1 MSRHDPFAL
10 AETLAFVVWNIA
22 ALSERVPRGWLRN
35 VPDPASPHHSA
46 ETLEQLGN
54 LLHATDFRRSYE
66 IPHHRY
72 QDLIEGLVRRWDQEL
87 AGEFRRH
94 CEEIIPGLSG
104 GSEGF
109 WDYFAEKREALEAGI
124 VKANEGRARRKREQ
138 ELQSGKAELDELLEL
153 DAAVIE
159 ATSSRGA
166 W

>member
-1 MSRHDPFAL
+1 MSRPDPFAL

-22 ALSERVPRGWLRN
+22 VLRDRVPRGWLRN
-35 VPDPASPHHSA
+35 VPDPASPHHTSA
-46 ETLEQLGN
+46 TLEQFGD

-66 IPHHRY
+66 IPHRRY
-72 QDLIEGLVRRWDQEL
+72 QDLIEGLVRRWDQDL
-87 AGEFRRH
+87 ADEFRRH
-94 CEEIIPGLSG
+94 CEDTIPGLSG

-109 WDYFAEKREALEAGI
+109 GDYFAEKRDALEARI

-138 ELQSGKAELDELLEL
+138 ELRSGKAELDELLEL

>member
-1 MSRHDPFAL
+1 MSRPDPFAL

-22 ALSERVPRGWLRN
+22 ALGERIPRAWLAQGI
-35 VPDPASPHHSA
+35 DPTEKPTA
-46 ETLEQLGN
+46 ETLGQLGN

-72 QDLIEGLVRRWDQEL
+72 QDLIEGLVSRWDQDL
-87 AGEFRRH
+87 VGEFRRH

-109 WDYFAEKREALEAGI
+109 GEYLAETREALEARI
-124 VKANEGRARRKREQ
+124 VKANEGRARWKRVQ
-138 ELQSGKAELDELLEL
+138 ELRSGKAELDELLEL

-159 ATSSRGA
+159 AASSRGT